1 MSIVHFYK
9 YQAAGNDFLLVDNR
23 KGQHIFSNE
32 QISALCHRRFG
43 IGADGIILLTEDSQ
57 AEFRMVYHNADGSQS
72 FCGNGCRAV
81 VDFAYRLGHIGT
93 KAVFMAHDGRHEAEI
108 LGEGNIRVSL
118 NDVRAIEEKSA
129 TDFFINTGTEHHVRF
144 VTDLDHYP
152 VVDEGRRIRYS
163 DLYQPHG
170 TNANFAELL
179 NNGDVAFRIY
189 ERGVED
195 ETYSS
200 GSGATACA
208 LVAAKVHD
216 LPSPIHLTTKGGPL
230 RVEFERPTPEHFSNI
245 HFTGP
250 AQLVF
255 EVTWKI

>member
-1 MSIVHFYK
+1 MPIVHFYK

-23 KGQHIFSNE
+23 KRQHTFSND

-43 IGADGIILLTEDSQ
+43 IGADGIILLNEDSH

-81 VDFAYRLGHIGT
+81 VDFAHRLGHIGT
-93 KAVFMAHDGRHEAEI
+93 KTVFMAHDGKHEAEI

-129 TDFFINTGTEHHVRF
+129 SDFFINTGTEHHVRF
-144 VTDLDHYP
+144 VTNLDHYP
-152 VVDEGRRIRYS
+152 VVEEGRKIRYS
-163 DLYQPHG
+163 TAYPGG

-179 NNGDVAFRIY
+179 PNNQVTFRIY

-195 ETYSS
+195 ETLSS

-208 LVAAKVHD
+208 LVSAKRFG
-216 LPSPIHLTTKGGPL
+216 LTSPVVVKARGGYL
-230 RVEFERPTPEHFSNI
+230 LVEFQRQPDGTFTHIFFVGPT
-245 HFTGP
+245 
-250 AQLVF
+250 QLVF
-255 EVTWKI
+255 ETRLDV

>member
-23 KGQHIFSNE
+23 KGQHTFSNE

-43 IGADGIILLTEDSQ
+43 IGADGIILLSEDSQ
-57 AEFRMVYHNADGSQS
+57 AEFRMIYHNADGSKS

-81 VDFAYRLGHIGT
+81 VDFAHRLGHIGT
-93 KAVFMAHDGRHEAEI
+93 KAVFMAHDGRHEAQI

-152 VVDEGRRIRYS
+152 VVDEGRKIRYS
-163 DLYQPHG
+163 AAYPGG
-170 TNANFAELL
+170 TNANFVELL
-179 NNGDVAFRIY
+179 PNNQVAFRIY

-195 ETYSS
+195 ETLSS

-208 LVAAKVHD
+208 LVSAKRFGIS
-216 LPSPIHLTTKGGPL
+216 SPIVVKARGGYL
-230 RVEFERPTPEHFSNI
+230 LVEFQQRHDGT
-245 HFTGP
+245 FTHIFFVGP

-255 EVTWKI
+255 ETRLDV

>member
-23 KGQHIFSNE
+23 KGQHNFSNE

-57 AEFRMVYHNADGSQS
+57 AEFRMIYHNADGSQS

-81 VDFAYRLGHIGT
+81 VDFAHRLGHIGSKT
-93 KAVFMAHDGRHEAEI
+93 VFMAHDGRHEAEI

-129 TDFFINTGTEHHVRF
+129 SDFFVNTGTEHHVRF

-152 VVDEGRRIRYS
+152 VVDEGRKIRYS
-163 DLYQPHG
+163 QDYPGG
-170 TNANFAELL
+170 TNANFVELL
-179 NNGDVAFRIY
+179 TNNQVAFRIY

-195 ETYSS
+195 ETLSS

-208 LVAAKVHD
+208 LVSAKRFGLV
-216 LPSPIHLTTKGGPL
+216 SPVVVKARGGYL
-230 RVEFERPTPEHFSNI
+230 LVEFNQRQEGG
-245 HFTGP
+245 FTDIFFVGP

-255 EVTWKI
+255 ETRLDV